1 MAAQLSGIGRIV
13 SETKGLKTE
22 NEYHSA
28 AWDHGLYKPFKP
40 ASLPGTLT
48 YTGAMYN
55 STDQGATWEKAHSFE
70 AKKQRAQHI
79 QTVKEQLD
87 CATNIVCGEDTIDGI
102 VYDTCITQC
111 MTNTGSIAK
120 PVTSSSRQRYSSR
133 ENRKP
138 SRRRPRGRSTV
149 ARMRIFVFLIL
160 GMICLRD
167 LLQLRS
173 KRERGAM
180 VAAARRLVVE
190 TGRIKPLACRSS
202 LAARAVSS
210 FPPDRRTRALAPA
223 S

>member
-120 PVTSSSRQRYSSR
+120 PVTSSSRQCYPSR

-138 SRRRPRGRSTV
+138 SRRTNSLIGERGRGAVAARQSTLV
-149 ARMRIFVFLIL
+149 RPFAVPPSGALITL
-160 GMICLRD
+160 
-167 LLQLRS
+167 S
-173 KRERGAM
+173 RGA
-180 VAAARRLVVE
+180 LVFQAVFAPLVN
-190 TGRIKPLACRSS
+190 KP
-202 LAARAVSS
+202 
-210 FPPDRRTRALAPA
+210 RALPVCAPQSA
-223 S
+223 VRIPRSRCRK